1 MNAQPIEIV
10 NGERLLLVNLNKSYD
25 QSKAE
30 GEYKRAD
37 LYEAARKY
45 WYLSKKRADKADFVL
60 GVYKGIV
67 KIVIKPTSDWLPVD
81 VSDGGTMFPKTRYE
95 IEGEVVASSPYLAK
109 SVAAYAFGR
118 GGVVTYVPRDA
129 KLW

>member
-37 LYEAARKY
+37 LYQ
-45 WYLSKKRADKADFVL
+45 
-60 GVYKGIV
+60 
-67 KIVIKPTSDWLPVD
+67 
-81 VSDGGTMFPKTRYE
+81 
-95 IEGEVVASSPYLAK
+95 
-109 SVAAYAFGR
+109 
-118 GGVVTYVPRDA
+118 
-129 KLW
+129 

>member
-10 NGERLLLVNLNKSYD
+10 NGERLSLVNLNKSYD

-60 GVYKGIV
+60 GV
-67 KIVIKPTSDWLPVD
+67 S
-81 VSDGGTMFPKTRYE
+81 
-95 IEGEVVASSPYLAK
+95 
-109 SVAAYAFGR
+109 R
-118 GGVVTYVPRDA
+118 G
-129 KLW
+129 